1 MDIPSAKSL
10 IRRNIPFYL
19 AGALLLLGMKYYYSR
34 GDPDSLSWILA
45 PTARWVSA
53 LSGIPFIKV
62 TQTGYVSHSC
72 RFIIAASCSGLQFLM
87 ISMTALVFSYIHR
100 MRTIKEK

>member
-53 LSGIPFIKV
+53 LS
-62 TQTGYVSHSC
+62 
-72 RFIIAASCSGLQFLM
+72 
-87 ISMTALVFSYIHR
+87 
-100 MRTIKEK
+100 

>member
-19 AGALLLLGMKYYYSR
+19 AGAFLLLGMKYYYSR

-45 PTARWVSA
+45 PTAR
-53 LSGIPFIKV
+53 
-62 TQTGYVSHSC
+62 
-72 RFIIAASCSGLQFLM
+72 
-87 ISMTALVFSYIHR
+87 
-100 MRTIKEK
+100 

>member
-10 IRRNIPFYL
+10 NRRNIPFYL

-45 PTARWVSA
+45 PLPGGSA
-53 LSGIPFIKV
+53 PLAEFPS
-62 TQTGYVSHSC
+62 
-72 RFIIAASCSGLQFLM
+72 
-87 ISMTALVFSYIHR
+87 
-100 MRTIKEK
+100 

>member
-34 GDPDSLSWILA
+34 GGPDSLSCGSAPLA
-45 PTARWVSA
+45 EFPS
-53 LSGIPFIKV
+53 
-62 TQTGYVSHSC
+62 
-72 RFIIAASCSGLQFLM
+72 
-87 ISMTALVFSYIHR
+87 
-100 MRTIKEK
+100 